1 MDTLSAMSAVQGQ
14 PGHVDLSLAL
24 LALSLGVQAEVHL
37 LEAKEASLGS
47 AVRAM
52 VASTLGE
59 FSRQHTHSRD
69 AHRAIKLHPRWSQ
82 TPLAQPVGCHAAT
95 LAHADSPTLAPPKAC
110 TFQDDIRF
118 KLESPFCPSHQ

>member
-1 MDTLSAMSAVQGQ
+1 MTRLHQEYSV
-14 PGHVDLSLAL
+14 LRRLK
-24 LALSLGVQAEVHL
+24 AEVHL

-82 TPLAQPVGCHAAT
+82 TPLAQPPYTARYSTARST
-95 LAHADSPTLAPPKAC
+95 SSPRSRHHFTVPISN
-110 TFQDDIRF
+110 Q
-118 KLESPFCPSHQ
+118 